1 MDDSD
6 TEAEDSCNDITIEDV
21 DESNVAIVLVPKF
34 KLIECEVLSVVNPSC
49 IWFRKTEDK
58 MKLRKVTSDLSCY
71 NNKLDWRET
80 HQDKLGNGKGSLQK
94 KKTAYFMTS
103 GKKVGGPRTKTKFQK
118 KI

>member
-80 HQDKLGNGKGSLQK
+80 HQDKLGNGKREV
-94 KKTAYFMTS
+94 F
-103 GKKVGGPRTKTKFQK
+103 VH
-118 KI
+118 